1 MLTKDVVQE
10 LRKPFAPEQIKWK
23 VQTNPKEGQDMAIV
37 VAYIDSR
44 DVSERLDLATG
55 GDWGSEFY
63 LPQVQAGSHHSLEC
77 ALTVCGV
84 TRRDVGTVPGPR
96 QNEDSTKDLYSDA
109 LKRAAVQFGVGSH
122 VYRFPKVK
130 AKVQQFGK
138 SFMLTFRAQDEL
150 LMLNRALIEGKQPG
164 KYTEIKVSGSSY
176 GAGGTELFDDEPAE
190 AEKAKPT
197 AYVANAPASADEAA
211 QRFYTRYSSV
221 IGGSTWRD
229 VQAFLRSRAP
239 QPETVDG
246 WIEVAQAVRD
256 AQKQDAKVAA

>member
-23 VQTNPKEGQDMAIV
+23 VQTNPKEGQDMAIA

-84 TRRDVGTVPGPR
+84 TRRDVGTVPVPR

-109 LKRAAVQFGVGSH
+109 IKRAAVQFGVGSH

-176 GAGGTELFDDEPAE
+176 GAGGTELFDDEPTE
-190 AEKAKPT
+190 AEKPKPVKT
-197 AYVANAPASADEAA
+197 AANAPVSADEAA
-211 QRFYTRYSSV
+211 QRFFARYSEI
-221 IGGSTWRD
+221 IGGASWGN

-246 WIEVAQAVRD
+246 WIEAAQAVRD
-256 AQKQDAKVAA
+256 AVNQDNTVAA